1 MISEK
6 HARRGGT
13 GDDRPE
19 DAATADSAAS
29 DAGAGA
35 AADGYWRIEPVA
47 ARTGLSKRTLR
58 YYEEIGLL
66 APPTRTE
73 GGYRLYSEADIQHL
87 QRIKRLRDLL
97 GFSLKE
103 IREIAQAEEQ
113 REQVKAAFAAE
124 TDPHTR
130 IAWIERAEDLTRSQ
144 LALVE
149 EKLAGLQEMHTNLQA
164 QLRRQAE
171 RKALLL
177 QEESERR

>member
-6 HARRGGT
+6 HARRDGT
-13 GDDRPE
+13 GDDRPV
-19 DAATADSAAS
+19 DAATAN
-29 DAGAGA
+29 DAGADTA
-35 AADGYWRIEPVA
+35 TDGYWRIEPVA

-103 IREIAQAEEQ
+103 IREIAQAQEQ

-130 IAWIERAEDLTRSQ
+130 IAWIERAEELTRSQ

-149 EKLAGLQEMHTNLQA
+149 EKLAGLQEMHTNLLV

-171 RKALLL
+171 RKAQLL